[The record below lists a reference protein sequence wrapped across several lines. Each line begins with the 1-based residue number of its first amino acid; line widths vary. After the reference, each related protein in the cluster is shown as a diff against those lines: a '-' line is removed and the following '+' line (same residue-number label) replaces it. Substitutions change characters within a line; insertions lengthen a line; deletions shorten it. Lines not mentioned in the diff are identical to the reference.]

1 MSNQSKKNTN
11 RQKEQ
16 MRLKRR
22 AKKQALSVI
31 VPIAVLVLLVGGILL
46 LGIPLGWYEDQP
58 ADIYHAEIEIE
69 NYGTIHLEL
78 YRKDTPE
85 TVDNFIELAESGFYD
100 GLTFHRIMEG
110 FMMQGGCPNGDG
122 TGNSEH
128 TIKGEFSANGFEN
141 NLSHERG
148 VISMARKGGNTSSAY
163 NSASC
168 QFFIV
173 HKDSAFLDGEYA
185 AFGRVTSGMEIVDA
199 ICESAEPIDNNGTI
213 LDYAQPVIKSITVY
227 AEH

>member
-1 MSNQSKKNTN
+1 MNNQKKKTM
-11 RQKEQ
+11 RQQKEQ
-16 MRLKRR
+16 ARLKRR
-22 AKKQALSVI
+22 ARKQALSVI
-31 VPIAVLVLLVGGILL
+31 LPIAVLVLLVGGILL

-58 ADIYHAEIEIE
+58 ADIYHAEIEVE

-100 GLTFHRIMEG
+100 GLTFHRIIEG
-110 FMMQGGCPNGDG
+110 FMMQGGDPNGDG
-122 TGNSEH
+122 TGGSGK

-148 VISMARKGGNTSSAY
+148 VISMARKGGNTTTAY
-163 NSASC
+163 NSATS

-173 HKDSAFLDGEYA
+173 HKDSPKLDGEYA
-185 AFGRVTSGMEIVDA
+185 AFGRVISGLEIVDE
-199 ICESAEPIDNNGTI
+199 ICESARPTDDNGTI
-213 LDYAQPVIKSITVY
+213 PDYAQPVITGITIH